1 MNWFIKG
8 LLLIQI
14 SLFAINANAAD
25 IDQPF
30 PFKSNTQTQH
40 WYIEP
45 GFSAS
50 LAPLPLAS
58 VTSGYEGLLPA
69 KIHWFVEAGVEQLGQ
84 QQISDIASRNGINL
98 STGIRY
104 YPLYGLKLSGQIL
117 QQHQIN
123 DNDASFELNS
133 VAMQLKGAYRFTQQI
148 NLQASYAVGQNL
160 HDKTNDQQINIGVQY
175 HF

>member
-14 SLFAINANAAD
+14 GLFAFTAKAAD
-25 IDQPF
+25 IAQPF
-30 PFKSNTQTQH
+30 SFNLKTKMQH

-45 GFSAS
+45 SFSAS
-50 LAPLPLAS
+50 FAPLPLAT
-58 VTSGYEGLLPA
+58 VTSGYEGQLPA
-69 KIHWFVEAGVEQLGQ
+69 KIHWFVEAGIEQLGQ

-104 YPLYGLKLSGQIL
+104 YPLQGLKLSGQIL
-117 QQHQIN
+117 QQHPVN
-123 DNDASFELNS
+123 DSDASVELNS

-148 NLQASYAVGQNL
+148 NLRASYAVGSNF
-160 HDKTNDQQINIGVQY
+160 HEKTNNQQINIGVQY